1 MTLFSVIV
9 IRYLRRLAQSVNGY
23 SNRLPK
29 EPRLAS
35 SAVIT
40 RYVNGDVEMLM
51 GLRHPEVP
59 TFPEFWAFPGGGVS
73 PHDRKFS
80 ENRIFLAGREEGAS
94 IVTLFRELTEET
106 GFALD
111 TGGEWIV
118 VGDSI
123 RKRLCG
129 DNTAWAKAIDEGIF
143 TIDEGLASLVTERTT
158 PPLAPVRYT
167 NRFYHIHFGRADIE
181 PKHPPGRSEF
191 TQFKWWSPEELLS
204 EWQCG
209 RARMAPPQVT
219 FVRDIVEQS
228 IDREGVLSTLSKM
241 SKIPPMGRHKIEFAP
256 GVECLPIPTATLP
269 PATHTNCF
277 IIGRGKKVLI
287 VDPAVQNQEGFEILR
302 RRLVEIHGE
311 GKTVMGVLYT
321 HKHPDHI
328 GDQSMIK
335 VLLDAQILASAE
347 TIKEVGYGSE
357 ISDGQV
363 IDLSDGYPWTVI
375 ETPGHCPGM
384 VSLVSE
390 MGVLSA
396 DNVTMVGTIL
406 VPSKDGSMTKY
417 LGSLERLKALKPRL
431 LFPSHGPVCASPDR
445 LLGRTINHRKQRHE
459 GILKVIQS
467 GVHSL
472 AEIAMEAYQ
481 DSPNAPVALSR
492 DQALSHINGLI
503 EQRLVVE
510 SDGGYHALTK

>member
-1 MTLFSVIV
+1 V
-9 IRYLRRLAQSVNGY
+9 IRYPRTLGESVNGY
-23 SNRLPK
+23 SNRLPE

-35 SAVIT
+35 SAIIT
-40 RYVNGDVEMLM
+40 RYVNEDVEMLM

-73 PHDRKFS
+73 PQDRKFAGT
-80 ENRIFLAGREEGAS
+80 RFFGAGREDGAS
-94 IVTLFRELTEET
+94 IVALFRELTEET

-111 TGGEWIV
+111 TSGEWMV
-118 VGDSI
+118 VDDFI
-123 RKRLCG
+123 RKRVCT
-129 DNTAWAKAIDEGIF
+129 DDTAWSRGIDEGIF

-167 NRFYHIHFGRADIE
+167 NRFYHIPFGKTSIE

-191 TQFKWWSPEELLS
+191 TQFKWWAPGELLS

-219 FVRDIVEQS
+219 FVRDIVEKRLDGKG
-228 IDREGVLSTLSKM
+228 ILSALSNM

-287 VDPAVQNQEGFEILR
+287 VDPAVQNEEGFEILK
-302 RRLVEIHGE
+302 RRLSEIHGE
-311 GKTVMGVLYT
+311 GKSVMGALYT

-328 GDQSMIK
+328 GDQSMIN
-335 VLLDAQILASAE
+335 VLLDGPILASPE
-347 TIKEVGYGSE
+347 TIEEIGSGTE
-357 ISDGQV
+357 IADGQV

-390 MGVLSA
+390 MGILSA

-406 VPSKDGSMTKY
+406 IPSQDGSMIRY
-417 LGSLERLKALKPRL
+417 LGSLERLRALKPKL

-459 GILKVIQS
+459 RILKVIQS
-467 GVHSL
+467 GIHSL
-472 AEIAMEAYQ
+472 AEITLEAYQ

-510 SDGGYHALTK
+510 SDDGYHALSK

>member
-1 MTLFSVIV
+1 
-9 IRYLRRLAQSVNGY
+9 VNGY
-23 SNRLPK
+23 SNRAPK

-40 RYVNGDVEMLM
+40 RTLNGDVEMLM

-73 PHDRKFS
+73 PHDRKFAS
-80 ENRIFLAGREEGAS
+80 RWIFGADRVEGAS

-111 TGGEWIV
+111 AGGEWMV

-123 RKRLCG
+123 RERLCEDG
-129 DNTAWAKAIDEGIF
+129 TAWAKAIDEGIF
-143 TIDEGLASLVTERTT
+143 TIDERLASLVTERTT

-167 NRFYHIHFGRADIE
+167 NRFYHIHFGKAGIE
-181 PKHPPGRSEF
+181 PEHPPGRSEF
-191 TQFKWWSPEELLS
+191 TQFRWWAPQELLS

-219 FVRDIVEQS
+219 FVRDILEEK
-228 IDREGVLSTLSKM
+228 IDGEGVLLALSKM
-241 SKIPPMGRHKIEFAP
+241 SKITPKGRHKIEFAP

-277 IIGRGKKVLI
+277 IIGRGKKILV
-287 VDPAVQNQEGFEILR
+287 VDPAVQNEEGFEILR
-302 RRLVEIHGE
+302 RRLSEIHEE
-311 GKTVMGVLYT
+311 GKSVMGVLYT

-335 VLLDAQILASAE
+335 MLLDNQILASAE
-347 TIKEVGYGSE
+347 TIKEIGGGTE
-357 ISDGQV
+357 IADGQV
-363 IDLSDGYPWTVI
+363 IDLLDGYPWTVI

-390 MGVLSA
+390 MGILSA

-406 VPSKDGSMTKY
+406 VPSKDGSMTRY
-417 LGSLERLKALKPRL
+417 FDSLKRLKAFKPKL

-445 LLGRTINHRKQRHE
+445 LLDRTINHRKQRHE
-459 GILKVIQS
+459 RVLKAIQGGIR
-467 GVHSL
+467 SL
-472 AEIAMEAYQ
+472 TGITREAYK
-481 DSPNAPVALSR
+481 DTPNAPIALSR
-492 DQALSHINGLI
+492 DQALSHIIGLI

-510 SDGGYHALTK
+510 SDDGYYATSQ